1 MASLADPPLFC
12 VQFSHERAVKSGKHP
27 SFPCPHA
34 KLHLMLPETRDL
46 PDEPPPFL
54 GAWPRVYAAVVL
66 YLALVIAACYGF
78 TRIFQ

>member
-1 MASLADPPLFC
+1 
-12 VQFSHERAVKSGKHP
+12 
-27 SFPCPHA
+27 
-34 KLHLMLPETRDL
+34 MLPETRDL

-78 TRIFQ
+78 TRIFA